1 MMTFIF
7 KWKIVIGSF
16 WREKK
21 RTSLRKQKINKMKC
35 RVWTR
40 KKQGG
45 CISNYFW
52 NSVFYKISPK
62 HSAPVLLGEKHSG
75 LKGNHWIWRHW
86 QIPISHHHKNI
97 APHYSWVINFYKH
110 NAREAVVSSSTWGYL
125 VNAWRVIGSC
135 PYTTRTW
142 PTEILWICS
151 IGNKTRQWEQAMLS
165 IVDGIM
171 DGL

>member
-1 MMTFIF
+1 MTFIF

-75 LKGNHWIWRHW
+75 LKRNHWIWRHW

-110 NAREAVVSSSTWGYL
+110 NTREAVVSSSTEAIWWTLGGWLGRALIQQGLGQLKYYGYVLL
-125 VNAWRVIGSC
+125 VTRLGNGSKPC
-135 PYTTRTW
+135 
-142 PTEILWICS
+142 
-151 IGNKTRQWEQAMLS
+151 
-165 IVDGIM
+165 
-171 DGL
+171 

>member
-1 MMTFIF
+1 MTFIF

-52 NSVFYKISPK
+52 NSVFYKINPK

-110 NAREAVVSSSTWGYL
+110 NAREAVVSSSTEAIWWTLGGWLGRALIQQGLGQLKYYGYVLL
-125 VNAWRVIGSC
+125 VTRLGNGSKLC
-135 PYTTRTW
+135 
-142 PTEILWICS
+142 
-151 IGNKTRQWEQAMLS
+151 
-165 IVDGIM
+165 
-171 DGL
+171 